1 MVRFDWITATFE
13 SFGHF
18 SRLAI
23 RDQKTAYLRDIPLV
37 MTYVRLILDR
47 YDEFSLLQEWIE
59 KCVYPALQK
68 QT

>member
-1 MVRFDWITATFE
+1 MCIRD
-13 SFGHF
+13 
-18 SRLAI
+18 RAI